1 MPIDS
6 RIALGYQA
14 PQIESPVNMMMM
26 AQKMQT
32 GQQENQLRQF
42 QMQQMQQEAERTN
55 QLRQTLS
62 GIDPTTPKG
71 ESDYGQALLKSGDVK
86 GAQDYFASLATR
98 KKSEREA
105 DLAQLTLGNTRAKI
119 VASEAGALMQDP
131 ALDFAKVQSWATT
144 HATDGFIT
152 PAAMQNLQAMQNAR
166 PEELRAA
173 LGRLQ
178 QQSIDA
184 DKQIELQA
192 TAARDAEAARGRGVT
207 ETNEAARL
215 KNEGERLGLERR
227 RLEVDEDT
235 KKRNNDPVFQ
245 QQMAQARA
253 TGEAI
258 GKGDVAAQQA
268 LPGALASAESAVNI
282 IDKMV
287 GKEAVVKDG
296 KVIQAATEP
305 HPGFAPAVGAGGY
318 GTLGIPGIAR
328 FVPGTDAANFTGYLD
343 QINGAAFL
351 QAYTILKGTGP
362 IATKEG
368 ERATAAVTRMKASQS
383 EDEFIIAA
391 REFQDAIRK
400 TAQAAQK
407 KAGGV
412 PAGAGGVDT
421 NNPLLRTK

>member
-14 PQIESPVNMMMM
+14 PQIDSPVNMMMA
-26 AQKMQT
+26 AQKMQS

-55 QLRQTLS
+55 QLRRTLAS
-62 GIDPTTPKG
+62 IDPTTPGG
-71 ESDYGQALLKSGDVK
+71 ESDYGNALLKSGDVK
-86 GAQDYFASLATR
+86 GAQEYFASLATR
-98 KKSEREA
+98 RKSENESA
-105 DLAQLTLGNTRAKI
+105 LSGINLGAAKTKI

-131 ALDFAKVQSWATT
+131 ALDFSKVQSWATT

-152 PAAMQNLQAMQNAR
+152 PAAMQNLQAMQGA
-166 PEELRAA
+166 PPDELRAA

-178 QQSIDA
+178 QQAIDA

-192 TAARDAEAARGRGVT
+192 TAARDAEAARGRRVT

-215 KNEGERLGLERR
+215 RNEGARLGLEGR
-227 RLEVDEDT
+227 RLAMDEDT

-258 GKGDVAAQQA
+258 GKGEVAAQQA
-268 LPGALASAESAVNI
+268 LPGAIASAESAVNI

-305 HPGFAPAVGAGGY
+305 HPGFANAVG
-318 GTLGIPGIAR
+318 TTWKPGAR
-328 FVPGTDAANFTGYLD
+328 FVPGTDAANFMGYLD

-407 KAGGV
+407 KAGGA
-412 PAGAGGVDT
+412 PAGAGGVDA
-421 NNPLLRTK
+421 NNPLLKQP

>member
-1 MPIDS
+1 MPIDP

-26 AQKMQT
+26 AQKMQS

-42 QMQQMQQEAERTN
+42 QMQQMQQEAERSN

-62 GIDPTTPKG
+62 GIDLTTP
-71 ESDYGQALLKSGDVK
+71 EGQAQYGRALFQTGNVEEGQKY
-86 GAQDYFASLATR
+86 AASVATR
-98 KKSEREA
+98 TKAEREA
-105 DLAQLTLGNTRAKI
+105 DLAKLTLGSTKTKI

-131 ALDFAKVQSWATT
+131 TLDFAKMQSWATT

-178 QQSIDA
+178 QQAIDA

-192 TAARDAEAARGRGVT
+192 TAARDKEASRSRGVT
-207 ETNEAARL
+207 EANEAARL
-215 KNEGERLGLERR
+215 KIEGERLGLERR

-235 KKRNNDPVFQ
+235 KKRNTDPVFQ

-258 GKGDVAAQQA
+258 GKGEVAAQQA
-268 LPGALASAESAVNI
+268 LPGAIASAESAVNI
-282 IDKMV
+282 VDTMV

-296 KVIQAATEP
+296 KVIQAATKP
-305 HPGFAPAVGAGGY
+305 HPGFANAVG
-318 GTLGIPGIAR
+318 TTWKPGAR
-328 FVPGTDAANFTGYLD
+328 FVPGTDAANFMGYLD

-368 ERATAAVTRMKASQS
+368 ERATAAVTRMKTALS
-383 EDEFIIAA
+383 EDEFITAA
-391 REFQDAIRK
+391 REFQDSIRK
-400 TAQAAQK
+400 ATQAAQK
-407 KAGGV
+407 KAGNA
-412 PAGAGGVDT
+412 PAGAGGVDA
-421 NNPLLRTK
+421 NNPLLKQP